1 MNANPCD
8 GQNSADHIGLF
19 PATHW
24 TQVTSA
30 RDADISTAM
39 EAMDSLARA
48 YWQPLYVLARRQSLN
63 HEEAADV
70 VQGFLAKLL
79 TREGMQRIEHR
90 ETRFRAF
97 LGTAFRNWLSNE
109 RRREGRHKRG
119 GGAEILPMDEFES
132 LRASAID
139 ESATPEQAFDRQ
151 WARSVYDRTM
161 ARLCA
166 AQNDCGRPDYFAALR
181 DVALGRKNRGAFEE
195 IADRF
200 GVTASALRKA
210 ASDLRTRF
218 GKLLRKEV
226 ERVVSAPSEVD
237 SELRY
242 LLQLLTKD

>member
-1 MNANPCD
+1 MNVNPCD

-63 HEEAADV
+63 HEEAADM

-79 TREGMQRIEHR
+79 TREGMRRIEQR

-109 RRREGRHKRG
+109 RQREGRQKRG
-119 GGAEILPMDEFES
+119 GGTEILSLDEFES
-132 LRASAID
+132 LRASVVD
-139 ESATPEQAFDRQ
+139 ESATPEQVFDRQ
-151 WARSVYDRTM
+151 WARSVYDRAM

-166 AQNDCGRPDYFAALR
+166 EQNDRGRPDYFAALR
-181 DVALGRKNRGAFEE
+181 DVALGRKNRGALQE

-200 GVTASALRKA
+200 GVAASALRKA
-210 ASDLRTRF
+210 PSDLRTRF

-226 ERVVSAPSEVD
+226 ERVVSAPVEVD

-242 LLQLLTKD
+242 LLQLLTRD